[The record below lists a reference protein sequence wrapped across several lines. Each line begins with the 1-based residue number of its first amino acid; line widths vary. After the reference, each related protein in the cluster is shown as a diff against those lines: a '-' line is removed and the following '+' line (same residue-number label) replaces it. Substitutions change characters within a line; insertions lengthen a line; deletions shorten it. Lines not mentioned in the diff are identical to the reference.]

1 MTIYLFIDLPFNEI
15 GCYPT
20 SPRDGEATKGKENR
34 RERRPPCDAIR
45 GAPNFL
51 FLLVGFQLGFI

>member
-20 SPRDGEATKGKENR
+20 SPRDGGRKKRQKIRKGGVGLGEKVEQ
-34 RERRPPCDAIR
+34 R
-45 GAPNFL
+45 GY
-51 FLLVGFQLGFI
+51 